1 MARPEV
7 AVTFPEV
14 FRQKFRMG
22 YSYLPERN
30 VSVAPDVASGT
41 DEYGWGADARR
52 MANER
57 VRQTRV
63 SQDRYNHDSLR
74 ATNSR
79 VAPITALGHNR
90 PFGIAVSQPSFSGD
104 TVSRLRGGVFTT
116 MEGQQ
121 YGRKLLEKRAQQLEE
136 MGLTESAEPVVKVT
150 DVPLTEVEG
159 MKDEST
165 LLFDALI
172 DELQTGT
179 VKDSRPI
186 NDWWKSFRE
195 VLPFYSRSDEDD
207 LVKIVRT
214 LEESLGY
221 LDAIGENATK
231 AKNKR
236 LADFIQLRVEDI
248 IKIVKEYMKKAL
260 DLPNVEDRRT
270 LLKAEI
276 RKSGL
281 DKAFRQRLEA
291 PATDQPR
298 VDEPV
303 GADAVAPIPL
313 DLEPNTTL
321 AQISD
326 LTRRVATN
334 SGISTRQALMQI
346 ATANGYLPRNAD
358 SRTEASIRSGL
369 KRFLSG
375 AEAE

>member
-30 VSVAPDVASGT
+30 VTVSPDVDMGG

-52 MANER
+52 MARER
-57 VRQTRV
+57 VAQTRV
-63 SQDRYNHDSLR
+63 SQDRFNHDSLR
-74 ATNSR
+74 RTNSR
-79 VAPITALGHNR
+79 VAPITSLSHNR
-90 PFGIAVSQPSFSGD
+90 PFGSAVSQPSFSGD
-104 TVSRLRGGVFTT
+104 TVSRMRGGVFVTK
-116 MEGQQ
+116 EGEA
-121 YGRKLLEKRAQQLEE
+121 YGRKLLERRAQQLEE
-136 MGLTESAEPVVKVT
+136 MGLAESAEPVVKVT

-165 LLFDALI
+165 LAFDALI

-179 VKDSRPI
+179 IKDSRTI

-195 VLPFYSRSDEDD
+195 VLPFYARSDEDD
-207 LVKIVRT
+207 LAKIVRT

-221 LDAIGENATK
+221 IDVLGDNATK

-236 LADFIQLRVEDI
+236 LADFIELRIKDI
-248 IKIVKEYMKKAL
+248 LKIVKEYMKKAL

-270 LLKAEI
+270 LLKSEI

-281 DKAFRQRLEA
+281 DKAFKQRLEA
-291 PATDQPR
+291 PATDRPLADQ
-298 VDEPV
+298 PV

-313 DLEPNTTL
+313 DLPANATL
-321 AQISD
+321 AEISA
-326 LTRRVATN
+326 LTQRVAQN
-334 SGISTRQALMQI
+334 NAISTRQALMQI
-346 ATANGYLPRNAD
+346 ANANGYVPRNAD
-358 SRTEASIRSGL
+358 TRTEASIRSGL

-375 AEAE
+375 GEE